1 MSIGELMRLKALEA
15 DVASLKQQIGELA
28 ELKKALGAK
37 PNGDIKRR
45 GRPRKVKPEVIPE
58 QTSVAQQ

>member
-15 DVASLKQQIGELA
+15 DVANLKQQIGELA

-37 PNGDIKRR
+37 PNGEVKRR
-45 GRPRKVKPEVIPE
+45 GRPRKVKVETPE
-58 QTSVAQQ
+58 QQNVAQQ